1 MDLLSKIRSKGM
13 EDAILK
19 TVVVTGVSAFG
30 VVVLGAAA
38 FMFAAL
44 CGAREEDFLSFGM
57 ACKTFATALFAF

>member
-1 MDLLSKIRSKGM
+1 MRSRGM

-44 CGAREEDFLSFGM
+44 CGAREDDFLNFWVAS
-57 ACKTFATALFAF
+57 KTFASALFAF